1 MITEVTVLPT
11 EAQLYHQCMRSQQ
24 CMRMA
29 GGIKLPLSA
38 SDAQFCRW
46 RKSLRGEPSDGSRGP
61 DGLKTRAVMK
71 IAVRRTITA
80 E

>member
-11 EAQLYHQCMRSQQ
+11 EAQLYQQ

-71 IAVRRTITA
+71 IAVQRTITA